1 MSWRGTLLFF
11 GSLVALSMGIGI
23 AFALQG
29 LWMVLPFAGLE
40 MGALGSALY
49 LVSRYCHQCEVIRVG
64 PAQIAIERGYGK
76 PIEVRQLPRPWS
88 RVELRQ
94 ANAAKRSSQLL
105 IRAQGRAE
113 EVGSFLNDTERA
125 HLADSLSRVLRS

>member
-23 AFALQG
+23 AFAIQG

-40 MGALGSALY
+40 MGALGAALY

-64 PAQIAIERGYGK
+64 PVQIAIERGYGK
-76 PIEVRQLPRPWS
+76 PREVRQLPRPWS
-88 RVELRQ
+88 SVELRP
-94 ANAAKRSSQLL
+94 ADAAWRPSRLL
-105 IRAQGRAE
+105 IRARGQAE
-113 EVGSFLNDTERA
+113 EVGSFLDDTERA
-125 HLADSLSRVLRS
+125 HLADSLTRVLRS